1 MEGQDAGISS
11 GNGPNFEAGVPPL
24 TGSLLAEQEPVQSWH
39 NASSRLM
46 ADSNA
51 AKSSNDNLGHLS
63 VHVDG
68 LHAPDLKFS
77 FESATSST
85 RMSVGLGAHVVM
97 GVILLLFAL
106 YAPKPNIGV
115 PTKNELP
122 SSIIWIPTAGPG
134 GGGGGGGNQ
143 MAEPPKKAELPGQEK
158 LSVPIVKPPTPTP
171 QPPKP
176 EEPKDPALNIPA
188 KTMADAQQIT
198 PGMLESA
205 MAASM
210 ISQGSG
216 TGNGAGTGTGTGI
229 GPGKG
234 NGLGD
239 GEGGGTGGGVYHV
252 GNGVESPVLVY
263 QVRPNYTADA
273 MRAKVQGVVVV
284 DCVVLPDGTVSSVAV
299 AKSLDSVF
307 GLDQEAVKAAKQW
320 KFKPGLRFGQPVA
333 VQIRIE
339 LSFTLR

>member
-1 MEGQDAGISS
+1 
-11 GNGPNFEAGVPPL
+11 
-24 TGSLLAEQEPVQSWH
+24 
-39 NASSRLM
+39 
-46 ADSNA
+46 
-51 AKSSNDNLGHLS
+51 
-63 VHVDG
+63 
-68 LHAPDLKFS
+68 
-77 FESATSST
+77 
-85 RMSVGLGAHVVM
+85 
-97 GVILLLFAL
+97 
-106 YAPKPNIGV
+106 
-115 PTKNELP
+115 
-122 SSIIWIPTAGPG
+122 
-134 GGGGGGGNQ
+134 
-143 MAEPPKKAELPGQEK
+143 
-158 LSVPIVKPPTPTP
+158 
-171 QPPKP
+171 
-176 EEPKDPALNIPA
+176 
-188 KTMADAQQIT
+188 
-198 PGMLESA
+198 

-273 MRAKVQGVVVV
+273 MRAKVQGIVVV
-284 DCVVLPDGTVSSVAV
+284 DCVVLPDGTVSTVTV

-307 GLDQEAVKAAKQW
+307 GLDQEAVKAARQW

-333 VQIRIE
+333 VQIKIE